1 MSNEPT
7 RRDDEGAFGADP
19 GPPPGARDLGP
30 PPGARDIGPPP
41 GHRDGGPPP
50 GAKDAGPP
58 LGVKDSGPPAGTKDA
73 GPPAGSG
80 DKPPGAIDAAPKLDL
95 ETLRY
100 FWPWISDQKRR
111 ISWIVGFMIFGSILP
126 VAMSFVPKLLG
137 RYWHPETQHLAAW
150 VLVGFLALSVIAIG
164 LSTIQGYLTATV
176 AQHLSANLKSSI
188 FRKVGTLSKS
198 SMAFRSVGSLA
209 HRSSGDVA
217 HLQEFLARFAPEAI
231 VSSLSLVFG
240 ILALLWMHPIVASV
254 GIILV
259 PTLWLLMERVNVH
272 VRVLARSS
280 QQQSESI
287 LTRLIEGIAGYID
300 LVAAG
305 RFGRAADEYQDQLS
319 RLRVTAIK
327 MTLTS
332 SLAALIPS
340 IAFLAITFA
349 YYFLQVKDANNLAG
363 PEKLG
368 DVMTFAGLLNTVRG
382 PIMILARFFTEAAV
396 AAPSFQEVK
405 KLLEAPEVASATG
418 GAVLKNGEI
427 EFRDVGFGY
436 DTSQRPVL
444 ERVSFRVPTGSFTA
458 IVGETG
464 SGKTTLFHLLL
475 RLLEPTSGE
484 IRLGGASL
492 GSIGLEDLRS
502 YVGFIPQLPFLFDAT
517 IRENVAIALKTGEV
531 DDARLLRACD
541 LAQLAPV
548 LEKRKALGGLDAMV
562 GAAGAS
568 LSGGERQRIAL
579 ARVFLRDPQVI
590 VCDEYT
596 ANIDNATA
604 KLIHEAIAR
613 QFAGRTR
620 IVITH
625 QLYTIRGADQI
636 LVLDEGRIADRG
648 THAELIA
655 RPGLYRE
662 MWEVQRLS

>member
-1 MSNEPT
+1 MSDRPSDAN
-7 RRDDEGAFGADP
+7 DP
-19 GPPPGARDLGP
+19 GPPPGM
-30 PPGARDIGPPP
+30 
-41 GHRDGGPPP
+41 
-50 GAKDAGPP
+50 KDAGPP
-58 LGVKDSGPPAGTKDA
+58 PGVKDA
-73 GPPAGSG
+73 GPPAGVS
-80 DKPPGAIDAAPKLDL
+80 DRPPGAVDAPPRLDL
-95 ETLRY
+95 ATLRY
-100 FWPWISDQKRR
+100 FWPWIADQKKA
-111 ISWIVGFMIFGSILP
+111 ISWIVGLMVFGSVLP
-126 VAMSFVPKLLG
+126 VAMSFVPKLLAM
-137 RYWHPETQHLAAW
+137 YWYPETRHLAAW
-150 VLVGFLALSVIAIG
+150 VLVGFLALSIVAIA
-164 LSTIQGYLTATV
+164 LSTIQAYLTANV
-176 AQHLSANLKSSI
+176 AQHLSANLKAAI

-231 VSSLSLVFG
+231 VSTLSLVFG
-240 ILALLWMHPIVASV
+240 ILALLWMHPIVASIGLV
-254 GIILV
+254 LV
-259 PTLWLLMERVNVH
+259 PALWFLMERVNVH
-272 VRVLARSS
+272 VRGMARSS
-280 QQQSESI
+280 QQQSEGI

-305 RFGRAADEYQDQLS
+305 RFRRAADEYQSQLD
-319 RLRVTAIK
+319 RLRATAIR

-332 SLAALIPS
+332 ALAALIPS
-340 IAFLAITFA
+340 LAFLAITFA
-349 YYFLQVKDANNLAG
+349 YYFLQVKDPGNLAG

-405 KLLEAPEVASATG
+405 KLLEAPEVSSA
-418 GAVLKNGEI
+418 GAGVAVGSGEI
-427 EFRDVGFGY
+427 EFRDVVFAY
-436 DTSQRPVL
+436 DTSSRPVL
-444 ERVSFRVPTGSFTA
+444 DRVSFRVPAGSFTA

-464 SGKTTLFHLLL
+464 SGKTTMFHLLL
-475 RLLEPTSGE
+475 RLLEPTAGE
-484 IRLGGASL
+484 IRLGGVPLSRV
-492 GSIGLEDLRS
+492 GLEELRS
-502 YVGFIPQLPFLFDAT
+502 FVGFIPQSPFLFDAT
-517 IRENVAIALKTGEV
+517 IRENVAIALKSEEV
-531 DDARLLRACD
+531 DDARLLRACE
-541 LAQLAPV
+541 LAQLRPV
-548 LEKRKALGGLDAMV
+548 LEKRKDQGGLDAKV

-604 KLIHEAIAR
+604 KLIQAAIAR

-636 LVLDEGRIADRG
+636 LVLDDGRVADRG
-648 THAELIA
+648 THDELVA